1 MPITS
6 SAAVKGFGFTTPLPV
21 WSDSTLTTPTY
32 NVAYSDGVLAT
43 TADGSSITYTLVS
56 GSLPSGFSLNSSTGA
71 VTGTYTTPVNATQY
85 SYSFAIR
92 ATNASGFIN
101 QSFNWTISIP
111 FTTSGGTSWDSPGA
125 GYTGRFF
132 TSSGTFTVNTGNKS
146 LEVLIVGAGGGGG
159 GGVFSSGTYYI
170 EQFGFFQFRAAGAGG
185 AGGGAGGTT
194 TATRPVTTGNYSISV
209 GAAGAG
215 GSGYNAG
222 PGTGYG
228 YQGSNGGF
236 SQASLGGVTI
246 GIGGGQGGYGGYA
259 DAFNLYAVGQAGGI
273 SGDSRSGGSGSG
285 TSNTGAGGGGGGYT
299 TNGGNASGNTPGSG
313 GNSRT
318 WNTVTVGGGGSGASS
333 GSNGTTSANRGG
345 GGGGGNGGGAANGLT
360 ATAGVVYIRWLT

>member
-1 MPITS
+1 MPRMGFST
-6 SAAVKGFGFTTPLPV
+6 KGLGFTTPLPV
-21 WSDSTLTTPTY
+21 WSDSTLATPTY

-101 QSFNWTISIP
+101 QSFDWTISIP

-132 TSSGTFTVNTGNKS
+132 TSSGTFTVSTGNKS
-146 LEVLIVGAGGGGG
+146 LEVLVVGAGGGGG
-159 GGVFSSGTYYI
+159 GGAFSSGYYYI
-170 EQFGFFQFRAAGAGG
+170 NPPGYFQSRQASGGG

-194 TATRPVTTGNYSISV
+194 TATPYVTTGNYSISV

-215 GSGYNAG
+215 GNGYNAG
-222 PGTGYG
+222 SGTGYG
-228 YQGSNGGF
+228 YQGSTGGF
-236 SQASLGGVTI
+236 SEASLGGSNFGVN
-246 GIGGGQGGYGGYA
+246 GGLGGYGGYA
-259 DAFNLYAVGQAGGI
+259 DAFNLYAVGQAGGL
-273 SGDSRSGGSGSG
+273 SGDSRSGGSGSSG
-285 TSNTGAGGGGGGYT
+285 GNLGAGGGGGGYT

-318 WNTVTVGGGGSGASS
+318 WNTVTIGGGGSGQQQ
-333 GSNGTTSANRGG
+333 TSTCECVSVVPVGG
-345 GGGGGNGGGAANGLT
+345 
-360 ATAGVVYIRWLT
+360 